1 MMSTF
6 LKGYL
11 IKEFREKKQLT
22 QKELAEKLCVSEKTV
37 SKWETN
43 NGLPDI
49 GILEDLSKSLGVS
62 IAELLT
68 GEVRAN
74 S

>member
-43 NGLPDI
+43 KGLSDI
-49 GILEDLSKSLGVS
+49 GILEDLSKSLGVL

>member
-43 NGLPDI
+43 KGLSDI

>member
-43 NGLPDI
+43 KGLPDI
-49 GILEDLSKSLGVS
+49 GILEELSKSLGVS